1 MYLCRLYSS
10 LQKRFVEAFQ
20 YCFHNIVTLVRFSLT
35 WICFFLTKSSHGFV
49 RNRFWKIEA
58 HPLPV
63 PSSHHSSSAL
73 VDLIRRS
80 SSQDDLKIWPHKFI
94 YRLRV
99 ALGHRGDLTLTSRVR
114 NTDVEGL
121 HGVNYLDQQKNR
133 TRFTDHDKA
142 ITFNVDKLGLDR
154 LYLNTPNKIVVHK
167 EGQIDAVV
175 WNPWEKKVSDLG
187 VEDYSRFVAVESAA
201 VHKPIILE
209 PGKEWKGILQMS
221 VVPSS

>member
-1 MYLCRLYSS
+1 MDNMKKRTTLRWNILMIRHSRLNSKRDQWSRKDHHPRSSRPIFRGLLVWRSSDFFFCNKRSSDFLEERERRGVTFHELYSS

-20 YCFHNIVTLVRFSLT
+20 YCFH
-35 WICFFLTKSSHGFV
+35 K
-49 RNRFWKIEA
+49 NRFWKIEA

-114 NTDVEGL
+114 NTDVKPFNFTFALHPYFSVSDISQIQVEGL

-142 ITFNVDKLGLDR
+142 ITFNVDKLG
-154 LYLNTPNKIVVHK
+154 
-167 EGQIDAVV
+167 
-175 WNPWEKKVSDLG
+175 
-187 VEDYSRFVAVESAA
+187 VA
-201 VHKPIILE
+201 
-209 PGKEWKGILQMS
+209 
-221 VVPSS
+221 